1 MYYNLWNIRKAT
13 SHYFSDCSSDQG
25 TFKKA
30 KWQLGSKCPSSYSTL
45 KASIA
50 SQILTTTGPISDSG
64 VLLDGNHDKFQVD
77 PFMHSSSPDMC
88 EYITRANIQ
97 VDSDGSDLA
106 DSLSGPKSSSKS
118 TSNAINCGVW
128 DIEKID
134 CRVDSKAGIAHSWN
148 LVVTEPGGES
158 DLSSEVSECL
168 LYIVVRDMIQELK
181 AIARLQKQCVVGMK
195 ELGKVSTYISISSQW
210 LSSKALVDLT
220 ENERTDFLE

>member
-1 MYYNLWNIRKAT
+1 MLLIARKV
-13 SHYFSDCSSDQG
+13 FSNG
-25 TFKKA
+25 HRLEVERT
-30 KWQLGSKCPSSYSTL
+30 
-45 KASIA
+45 
-50 SQILTTTGPISDSG
+50 PISDSG
-64 VLLDGNHDKFQVD
+64 VLLDDNHDEFQVD

-220 ENERTDFLE
+220 ENERRISGVTSSCFGIGGQCQHLWILNKITLPNFVL